1 MQRLSTVLRGSS
13 DRATSTP
20 WPSLWSTA
28 EGCGKVRRASAKE
41 KKDVDREEWIEHV
54 VANLTTAVEELFNE
68 HLLEVHPDLFGFYLN
83 FDPADTNAYDPEK
96 LIEGLATCAW
106 CEVHCDVI
114 AEALMLYARTWPPKR
129 VCTGFPTWNRRAD
142 DLCSGRHARHGR

>member
-1 MQRLSTVLRGSS
+1 MAFVVEHRQKAAAKF
-13 DRATSTP
+13 DAP
-20 WPSLWSTA
+20 PP
-28 EGCGKVRRASAKE
+28 KE

-54 VANLTTAVEELFNE
+54 VAENLTTAVEELFNE

-114 AEALMLYARTWPPKR
+114 AEALMLYAKNLAAEAGVHRLPDMEQE
-129 VCTGFPTWNRRAD
+129 GQ
-142 DLCSGRHARHGR
+142 